1 MLLGNMYILT
11 GIVSMMMV
19 DCHFG
24 RGSEVLLVLIVMLTE
39 IIGAIFYARE
49 AMKRGETL
57 SIQNKLIVVLG
68 AFSILVGYLFSLIT
82 SNILGIMFGATVA
95 IIGAIIKME
104 FLLPIIHEK
113 MERKIR
119 RK

>member
-11 GIVSMMMV
+11 GVVSMMMV

-24 RGSEVLLVLIVMLTE
+24 RGSEVLLVLVVMLTE
-39 IIGAIFYARE
+39 IFGAIFYARE

-57 SIQNKLIVVLG
+57 SIQHKAIVILG

-104 FLLPIIHEK
+104 FLLPMIR
-113 MERKIR
+113 ERMVKKLKR
-119 RK
+119 

>member
-39 IIGAIFYARE
+39 IFGAIFYARE

-104 FLLPIIHEK
+104 FLLPIMHEK